1 VTLVLAGIFV
11 TIILIILGIY
21 YAIYKRVYG
30 QERTISKR
38 VKEFYK
44 TDTGPKENPVSSVI
58 RDDQRGQ
65 LDVLD
70 RFLEKFSVTQKL
82 ERLLIQAGSST
93 KVGQLVMLM
102 VILGIVGFLIG
113 LVTRSIFLI
122 IILLF
127 LFGSLPLLHV
137 HIQRRNRLKA
147 FIRGFPDALDMMTS
161 AIRAGHALNQAIQL
175 VGQEAPDPIGVE
187 FKKTFEQH
195 NLGLNIRETLLNPS
209 ERLDSLDLKLF
220 VTAILLQRET
230 GGNLT
235 EILEKISYTIRERF
249 KLIGQIK
256 TYTAQGRMS
265 AWILGTLP
273 VIFVLIISVLNP
285 DYLTPLFQDKIGH
298 YLILTAASLQ
308 AVGFVVIRRIVRIKY
323 Q

>member
-1 VTLVLAGIFV
+1 MIPILVGIFLSF
-11 TIILIILGIY
+11 TLLILGVY
-21 YAIYKRVYG
+21 YIIYKRAFS
-30 QERTISKR
+30 QERTISRR
-38 VKEFYK
+38 VQEFYK
-44 TDTGPKENPVSSVI
+44 TGPDQNEIPVSSVV
-58 RDDQRGQ
+58 REDQLGNLGILNR
-65 LDVLD
+65 L
-70 RFLEKFSVTQKL
+70 LEKFDIAPKL
-82 ERLLIQAGSST
+82 QRLLTQAGSTT
-93 KVGQLVMLM
+93 KVGELVMLM
-102 VILGIVGFLIG
+102 AILAVVGFLIG
-113 LVTRSIFLI
+113 FLTRILILRIIFF
-122 IILLF
+122 F
-127 LFGSLPLLHV
+127 LFGILPLLHV
-137 HIQRRNRLKA
+137 HVQRQNRLKL

-161 AIRAGHALNQAIQL
+161 AIRAGHALNQALQL

-195 NLGLNIRETLLNPS
+195 NLGLNIREALLNLS

-273 VIFVLIISVLNP
+273 VIFVLIISVMNP
-285 DYLTPLFQDKIGH
+285 EYLTPLFEDKIGH
-298 YLILTAASLQ
+298 YLILLASFMQ
-308 AVGFVVIRRIVRIKY
+308 VVGFFMIRKIVRIKY